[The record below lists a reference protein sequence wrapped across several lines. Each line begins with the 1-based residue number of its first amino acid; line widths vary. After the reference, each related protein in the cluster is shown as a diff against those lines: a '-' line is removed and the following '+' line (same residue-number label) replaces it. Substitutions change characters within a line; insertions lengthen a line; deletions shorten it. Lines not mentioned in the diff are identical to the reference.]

1 MEDLEIIKLEPKHI
15 EQVFQYQLEE
25 FCPDA
30 PLFQTFKF
38 FEGQGYFDKL
48 IAKDIK
54 KLIIEE
60 PIKAGDSFGAFDK
73 QGNLLGIRLGKI
85 AEQGKLPKEP
95 KYGWILNVPEF
106 LVPEKLLL
114 GAYASKFLDE
124 YMDYSTE
131 KCFVDCKVRME
142 WESKF

>member
-85 AEQGKLPKEP
+85 AEQGKLPKAKCLKKATRKLSFLRANFP
-95 KYGWILNVPEF
+95 KKP
-106 LVPEKLLL
+106 LVNHFCPL
-114 GAYASKFLDE
+114 
-124 YMDYSTE
+124 
-131 KCFVDCKVRME
+131 
-142 WESKF
+142 